1 MVSRTLRPAFIDS
14 LSQKIL
20 ASLQST
26 IWVPQLRL
34 ETLEAWHAYATQL
47 KFVDIGPY
55 IGYTVAAFVSVWSQM
70 TAQEKEIGRTTIE
83 YLIVDHVSLL
93 HQYLDNVVDLS
104 GIPELTKAAN
114 RLKDLRSKQTLRE
127 RLQKLLERCG
137 DDNVA
142 VAERSLVELRSLL
155 SEHKREL
162 ATFFRGDSF
171 DSISTAIYRVLLIAS
186 GRDGE
191 TCQGIRDA
199 AYDCMGVL
207 GALDPDRFKLD
218 ISETPVLLSYNFGG
232 YEESSD
238 FAICLIQTSLIS
250 AYKTTTDTRHQA
262 HLAYAIQELLKFCGF
277 SPELFDDNIKSKGS
291 HSLKVRERWRAFPQ
305 HMLDTI
311 APLLEGRYVYPK
323 NLPVVHFPHPVYIN
337 TSTYRQWLQRWAID
351 LLGNVL
357 EAPEP
362 KGPATDL
369 KVIAVKNSKII
380 FGAFHSVLKS
390 SQDVGVAH
398 HLLPHL
404 ILYLLFSKGPEIRQE
419 IAEEI
424 RAVLSDLVNHR
435 NEVQRDRQNL
445 SAQARSSL
453 LSLRSGCLH
462 INVLGCL

>member
-1 MVSRTLRPAFIDS
+1 M
-14 LSQKIL
+14 

-55 IGYTVAAFVSVWSQM
+55 IGYTVAAFVSVWSEM
-70 TAQEKEIGRTTIE
+70 TAQEKEIGRKTIE

-93 HQYLDNVVDLS
+93 QQYLDNVVDLS
-104 GIPELTKAAN
+104 DIPELGKAAN

-127 RLQKLLERCG
+127 RLQKLLERCA
-137 DDNVA
+137 DDNIA
-142 VAERSLVELRSLL
+142 VSERSLLELRTLL

-162 ATFFRGDSF
+162 SRFFRGDSF
-171 DSISTAIYRVLLIAS
+171 DSTSTAIYRVLLLAA

-199 AYDCMGVL
+199 SYDCMGVL

-218 ISETPVLLSYNFGG
+218 VSETPVLLSYNFGG

-277 SPELFDDNIKSKGS
+277 SPELFDDNVRSKGS

-305 HMLDTI
+305 HSLDTI

-323 NLPVVHFPHPVYIN
+323 NLPVVHFPHPVYAN

-362 KGPATDL
+362 KGPATDP
-369 KVIAVKNSKII
+369 KVIAVKNSKVI

-404 ILYLLFSKGPEIRQE
+404 ILYLLFSKGSDIRQE

-445 SAQARSSL
+445 SAQVRRFLLIARFL
-453 LSLRSGCLH
+453 
-462 INVLGCL
+462 

>member
-1 MVSRTLRPAFIDS
+1 M
-14 LSQKIL
+14 
-20 ASLQST
+20 
-26 IWVPQLRL
+26 
-34 ETLEAWHAYATQL
+34 
-47 KFVDIGPY
+47 
-55 IGYTVAAFVSVWSQM
+55 
-70 TAQEKEIGRTTIE
+70 
-83 YLIVDHVSLL
+83 
-93 HQYLDNVVDLS
+93 
-104 GIPELTKAAN
+104 
-114 RLKDLRSKQTLRE
+114 
-127 RLQKLLERCG
+127 
-137 DDNVA
+137 
-142 VAERSLVELRSLL
+142 ELRSLL

-362 KGPATDL
+362 KGSATDL

-404 ILYLLFSKGPEIRQE
+404 ILYLLFSKGGDPARDCGRDSCSIERPRQPQKRSTQGQTEFECTGKVFSSVSPKWMLTHKRIR
-419 IAEEI
+419 
-424 RAVLSDLVNHR
+424 
-435 NEVQRDRQNL
+435 
-445 SAQARSSL
+445 
-453 LSLRSGCLH
+453 LSLTCSIISVDGCSIRRLSSCETSVEDESTRSMTRNAAPS
-462 INVLGCL
+462 INTCQNRSPKSRVYSTLSTQNCRPRPPSSPKRTQDPLEASKVGWRP